1 MKLVLF
7 DIDGTVLLSDGAGKR
22 AVRRALTEVYGT
34 AGPENHRFDGKTD
47 PQIVRELMQHEGHE
61 DRHIDGHMSRT
72 LGRYVELLAEE
83 LGHPAHRAYV
93 LPGVRELLAA
103 LRKRDDVII
112 GLLTGNV
119 IEGARAK
126 LEAVGIDPAQFVVGA
141 FGSDHEIRSEL
152 PAIARQRTL
161 ETLGHDVTGPDI
173 IIIGDTP
180 SDVRCGQAVGARAI
194 GVGTGHYSAA
204 DLREVG
210 AFAAFDDLSDTDAVV
225 AAILA
230 A

>member
-1 MKLVLF
+1 
-7 DIDGTVLLSDGAGKR
+7 
-22 AVRRALTEVYGT
+22 
-34 AGPENHRFDGKTD
+34 
-47 PQIVRELMQHEGHE
+47 
-61 DRHIDGHMSRT
+61 
-72 LGRYVELLAEE
+72 
-83 LGHPAHRAYV
+83 
-93 LPGVRELLAA
+93 
-103 LRKRDDVII
+103 
-112 GLLTGNV
+112 LLTGNV

-126 LEAVGIDPAQFVVGA
+126 LQAVGIDPAQFIVGA

-161 ETLGHDVTGPDI
+161 ETLGHDLTGPDI

-204 DLREVG
+204 DLLEVG
-210 AFAAFDDLSDTDAVV
+210 AFAAFDDLTDTEAVV